1 MTTAKRTMR
10 ADAARNL
17 DAVLQTGARLL
28 AEDPTTSIAT
38 IAAAAG
44 VDRRTVYRRFASRDA
59 MICAVFDAKIAEI
72 GKVLD
77 DCRLHQ
83 APIAVALHRVVEG
96 VVAVRRR
103 YPLELEQVGCPAGV
117 EARVLEQ
124 RGRVASFLQ
133 RAADEGVLRSDL
145 PDGLAAA
152 LVDDVIGLMAD
163 RFRDLECGRAADI
176 VVDITLNG
184 IGTG

>member
-1 MTTAKRTMR
+1 MR
-10 ADAARNL
+10 ADAARNV

-28 AEDPTTSIAT
+28 AEDPTTSIAA

-59 MICAVFDAKIAEI
+59 LIAAVFDAKTAAIDEVI
-72 GKVLD
+72 G
-77 DCRLHQ
+77 DCRLFE
-83 APIAVALHRVVEG
+83 APVAVALHRLVEG
-96 VVAVRRR
+96 IVAVRRR
-103 YPLELEQVGCPAGV
+103 YPLELEQMGCPCEV

-124 RGRVASFLQ
+124 RERVEAFV
-133 RAADEGVLRSDL
+133 RRGVEEGVFRSDL
-145 PDGLAAA
+145 PDGLATA
-152 LVDDVIGLMAD
+152 LLQGIAGLMAAQ
-163 RFRDLECGRAADI
+163 FRDLDCGRAADL